1 MSRSVTLVTLLA
13 LTACD
18 PRDAADP
25 KAADT
30 DAVQDSDTTV
40 APPDDTDRI
49 DDTLDTPGDT
59 DTVDTDTVDTDPVD
73 PVDTDPVDTV
83 DTDTVD
89 PVDTDTVDT
98 DPVPLPVPYGPPN
111 VWWHADVSDVPPG
124 LTGTGLDVGDVFPN
138 FTLYDKNGDQVELYQ
153 FYGQAIMLDLFA
165 MWCGPCQSAAVPY
178 EAFWQAHQQ
187 EGFVLIDVMTMNL
200 NYADPRVPTDLLA
213 WEQQFGTTSPLLAD
227 HNGLVDRAVHGYP
240 TFYLLNRDMTIA
252 HIEEGVD
259 PTDHFLEDVTAP
271 WILEDV
277 RDPEVCG
284 DGVGND
290 ADFLPDCA
298 DPDCASDP
306 ACSDVIE
313 VTGDISPC
321 YNGDPLTGV
330 VDTFLITTDRGV
342 GITTD
347 TLSAATAFDM
357 RVWRLTAPGVYT
369 DTVIDLGDD
378 EIPCTW
384 QPPAFQCASGF
395 LPAGT
400 WEIVVD
406 SYEQCADDARGEYV
420 LRVTGGPNTTIT
432 PVLDDA
438 PDFHG
443 R

>member
-1 MSRSVTLVTLLA
+1 
-13 LTACD
+13 
-18 PRDAADP
+18 
-25 KAADT
+25 
-30 DAVQDSDTTV
+30 
-40 APPDDTDRI
+40 
-49 DDTLDTPGDT
+49 
-59 DTVDTDTVDTDPVD
+59 
-73 PVDTDPVDTV
+73 
-83 DTDTVD
+83 
-89 PVDTDTVDT
+89 
-98 DPVPLPVPYGPPN
+98 
-111 VWWHADVSDVPPG
+111 
-124 LTGTGLDVGDVFPN
+124 
-138 FTLYDKNGDQVELYQ
+138 
-153 FYGQAIMLDLFA
+153 
-165 MWCGPCQSAAVPY
+165 
-178 EAFWQAHQQ
+178 
-187 EGFVLIDVMTMNL
+187 
-200 NYADPRVPTDLLA
+200 
-213 WEQQFGTTSPLLAD
+213 
-227 HNGLVDRAVHGYP
+227 
-240 TFYLLNRDMTIA
+240 
-252 HIEEGVD
+252 
-259 PTDHFLEDVTAP
+259 
-271 WILEDV
+271 
-277 RDPEVCG
+277 
-284 DGVGND
+284 GVGND